1 MLTYCRPALVSRQR
15 GAWNFYAAL

>member
-1 MLTYCRPALVSRQR
+1 MLTYCRPALVSKQR